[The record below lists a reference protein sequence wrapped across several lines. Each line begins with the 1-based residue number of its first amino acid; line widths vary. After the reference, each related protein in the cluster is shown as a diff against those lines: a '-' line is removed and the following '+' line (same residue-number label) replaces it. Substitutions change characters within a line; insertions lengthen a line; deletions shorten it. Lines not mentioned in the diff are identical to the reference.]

1 MAKEKEE
8 DPQIRYEQMKYLYF
22 LVESGA
28 ATEEQ
33 REILRKLAEEVISDT
48 ADSGNISDDDAGRD
62 GNTSD
67 EDLSGK
73 EGKAKEGKASESQ
86 SSSTSSSASSL
97 SDSTVS
103 EVTIGSVLSEVAAMP
118 DTGGFSEL
126 AGDSTETGDHLAG

>member
-1 MAKEKEE
+1 MGRKSMASSLLYE
-8 DPQIRYEQMKYLYF
+8 DSVDY
-22 LVESGA
+22 
-28 ATEEQ
+28 T
-33 REILRKLAEEVISDT
+33 SD
-48 ADSGNISDDDAGRD
+48 G

-67 EDLSGK
+67 EDFSG
-73 EGKAKEGKASESQ
+73 KEGKASESQ